1 MIVADSEERPYI
13 YFPYSIILPR
23 FPATE
28 CAVGQQN
35 VWILFSSHPLSE
47 SCIFKSNWR
56 VEVPPAAAY
65 CWLAHTAMD
74 GLKVFL
80 LHPSGRSGGQREV
93 LNSVWTTDCPLTY
106 LNGFRSYNIC
116 MWHLIKPKS
125 CYCLVT
131 VTAADYLKVK
141 NTIIRDLIF
150 KKLFFRSCFFSQN
163 TLGILPFGWS

>member
-1 MIVADSEERPYI
+1 MIVADSEERPCI

-47 SCIFKSNWR
+47 SCIFQEQLKSGGTTCCS
-56 VEVPPAAAY
+56 VL
-65 CWLAHTAMD
+65 LA
-74 GLKVFL
+74 GPYSNGWVKVFL

-93 LNSVWTTDCPLTY
+93 LNSLWTTDCPLIY

-150 KKLFFRSCFFSQN
+150 KKLFFRSCFF
-163 TLGILPFGWS
+163 